1 MQPLKRFLP
10 LAAFL
15 LLVVLLVRGLSLD
28 PTALP
33 SARLGDSLP
42 NFNLPVLGESV
53 SRQAQDWQGEPA
65 LINVWATW
73 CFSCRV
79 EHPYLLELAENG
91 ITIYGL
97 NYKDDP
103 EKALVWLDDL
113 GNPYAETVVDKDGLF
128 GLDLGVYGAPETYVI
143 DASGVV
149 RHRHVGVVNE
159 QVWNEQLAP
168 YFEASLMA
176 GGTD

>member
-28 PTALP
+28 PTELP

-42 NFNLPVLGESV
+42 DFNLPVLGESG
-53 SRQAQDWQGEPA
+53 SRQAEDWGGEPA

-79 EHPYLLELAENG
+79 EHPYLL
-91 ITIYGL
+91 
-97 NYKDDP
+97 
-103 EKALVWLDDL
+103 
-113 GNPYAETVVDKDGLF
+113 
-128 GLDLGVYGAPETYVI
+128 
-143 DASGVV
+143 
-149 RHRHVGVVNE
+149 
-159 QVWNEQLAP
+159 
-168 YFEASLMA
+168 
-176 GGTD
+176 

>member
-1 MQPLKRFLP
+1 MQLLKRFLP
-10 LAAFL
+10 LATFL

-42 NFNLPVLGESV
+42 DFNLPVLGDSV
-53 SRQAQDWQGEPA
+53 SRQAEDWRGEPA

-79 EHPYLLELAENG
+79 EHPYLLELAQKG
-91 ITIYGL
+91 FTIYGL

-113 GNPYAETVVDKDGLF
+113 GNPYTETVVDKDGLF

-159 QVWNEQLAP
+159 QVWNEQLSP
-168 YFEASLMA
+168 YFETGLTA
-176 GGTD
+176 GGSE

>member
-28 PTALP
+28 PTELP
-33 SARLGDSLP
+33 SARLDDSLP
-42 NFNLPVLGESV
+42 DFNLPVLGESV
-53 SRQAQDWQGEPA
+53 SRQGEDWRGEPA

-79 EHPYLLELAENG
+79 EHPYRLELAQNG
-91 ITIYGL
+91 VTIYGL

-113 GNPYAETVVDKDGLF
+113 GNPYTETVVDKDGSL

-149 RHRHVGVVNE
+149 QHRHVGVVNE
-159 QVWNEQLAP
+159 QVWNEQLSP
-168 YFEASLMA
+168 YFETGLTA
-176 GGTD
+176 GGSE

>member
-10 LAAFL
+10 LATFL

-28 PTALP
+28 PTELP

-42 NFNLPVLGESV
+42 DFNLPVLDDSV
-53 SRQAQDWQGEPA
+53 LREAADWRGEPA

-79 EHPYLLELAENG
+79 EHPYLLELAQKG
-91 ITIYGL
+91 VTIYGL

-113 GNPYAETVVDKDGLF
+113 GNPYTETVVDKDGLF

-159 QVWNEQLAP
+159 QVWNEQLSP
-168 YFEASLMA
+168 YFETGLTA
-176 GGTD
+176 GGSE

>member
-28 PTALP
+28 PTELP

-42 NFNLPVLGESV
+42 DFNLPVLGESV
-53 SRQAQDWQGEPA
+53 SRQAEDWRGEPA

-79 EHPYLLELAENG
+79 EHPYLLELAQNG
-91 ITIYGL
+91 VTIYGL

-103 EKALVWLDDL
+103 EKHLSGSMIWAIPTQKRWSIKTACLGWIWVSMVRRRRMLSMPRVSYGIVMWVWSMSR
-113 GNPYAETVVDKDGLF
+113 F
-128 GLDLGVYGAPETYVI
+128 GMSNSRRILKRD
-143 DASGVV
+143 
-149 RHRHVGVVNE
+149 
-159 QVWNEQLAP
+159 
-168 YFEASLMA
+168 
-176 GGTD
+176 

>member
-28 PTALP
+28 PTELP

-42 NFNLPVLGESV
+42 DFNLPVLGESG
-53 SRQAQDWQGEPA
+53 SRQAEDWGGEPA

-79 EHPYLLELAENG
+79 EHPYLLELAQKG
-91 ITIYGL
+91 VTIYGSVSYTHL
-97 NYKDDP
+97 TLPTNGC
-103 EKALVWLDDL
+103 V
-113 GNPYAETVVDKDGLF
+113 
-128 GLDLGVYGAPETYVI
+128 
-143 DASGVV
+143 
-149 RHRHVGVVNE
+149 
-159 QVWNEQLAP
+159 
-168 YFEASLMA
+168 
-176 GGTD
+176 